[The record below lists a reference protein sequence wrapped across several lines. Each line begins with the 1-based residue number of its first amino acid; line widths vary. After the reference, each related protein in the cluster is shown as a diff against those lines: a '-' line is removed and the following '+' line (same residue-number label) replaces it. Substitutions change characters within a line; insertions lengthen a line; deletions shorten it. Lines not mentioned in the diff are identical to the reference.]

1 MKRANV
7 LMVAG
12 ALLLILG
19 VALVW
24 VLGRD
29 DADDVAEPQV
39 SVLVARADL
48 SAGQAGDEV
57 VAAGRVGLEKVPA
70 SDAVEGALVSP
81 TAMTGNVLATDV
93 EEGDQLVATD
103 VRVAALRSGSITI
116 PDGKQA
122 VAVTVDFTA
131 GAAGYA
137 AAGDQVNVYVNVPP
151 GTQGAPKA
159 PFTKLLLANV
169 EVLDVSNEL
178 APRRSEE
185 VSAAATT
192 PTTARTTTG
201 DLTLLLALDAAQ
213 AEQVVFAASQN
224 QLWFTVVPEDQAA
237 STTGGVDYQ
246 TNYLEGS

>member
-7 LMVAG
+7 LMIAG
-12 ALLLILG
+12 ALLLVLG

-24 VLGRD
+24 ALGQD
-29 DADDVAEPQV
+29 EGDDVAEPQV
-39 SVLVARADL
+39 AVLVARADL
-48 SAGQAGDEV
+48 SAGQAGEEV
-57 VAAGRVGLEKVPA
+57 VAAGRVGVEKVPA
-70 SDAVEGALVSP
+70 SEAVEGVLGST
-81 TAMTGNVLATDV
+81 TAMAGNVLATDV
-93 EEGDQLVATD
+93 AEGEQVVATD
-103 VRVAALRSGSITI
+103 VRVAALRNASITI
-116 PDGKQA
+116 PDDKQA

-137 AAGDQVNVYVNVPP
+137 AAGDRVNVYVNVPP

-159 PFTKLLLANV
+159 PYTKLLLSNV

-178 APRRSEE
+178 APQRAEE
-185 VSAAATT
+185 VTAASAT

-201 DLTLLLALDAAQ
+201 DLTLLLALDAGQ

-224 QLWFTVVPEDQAA
+224 QLWFTVVPKDQAD

-246 TNYLEGS
+246 TNYLEGQ